1 MRNLMKLTV
10 FLTVFLLAGGTV
22 GAAEPSSKKQ
32 KELDRQLGEMDTELS
47 AVEEEI
53 KINQGRYVRTI
64 ARPEGEHFEARY
76 ESAKFHYGE
85 EDYATAA
92 IIFNDLIEFE
102 NIKER
107 PEYQE
112 IRYLLGD
119 CLFRNRNFDMAVP
132 HLMKTVAEDEEGER
146 RQLAILKLVDC
157 FVNLRKFENAQKYYE
172 MLKKGGAGKD
182 FSEIQFD
189 YAKALYAMGEW
200 ERSFNVFSNVPDDG
214 TYRWQAE
221 YHLGAIRVQ
230 QARQLIAE
238 RQPEEASALLMDGM
252 MMFDGIQA
260 RTPISKEQRLIRELS
275 FLAGARIRVELEM
288 LDDAMT
294 MYRRIDSR
302 SPFFDQAL
310 YEIAWVLIKQEKMQ
324 EAENVIEVLLVTV
337 PGSIFVPEAHL
348 LKANIL
354 MRKEEY
360 SEAELQFKS
369 IIDRYLTTVETLD
382 LMVAQSKG
390 QSAEKVLQIVDSKQ
404 GDLSVTVMNWLN
416 HRTSVDRAVRLQA
429 MIEEGYKD
437 TQHSQRVM
445 DALAV
450 HLNQKNKANIFSNQR
465 EGREKG
471 KDVEH
476 KLTSLDRDLLD
487 LTAMLSGAKDEKKL
501 QEAHARRKEL
511 EAKYEA
517 VPKTE
522 KERSKRR
529 MNNLLRLDNLRRSA
543 DGLEKEIINE
553 MDPVIED
560 VRRRYL
566 FWKNHPDASSEK
578 LAAIEN
584 ELNTLREERN
594 AALKETRASLE
605 EVSKQREITKIGDQA
620 ETEDDK
626 IRKELEKAIEDEKRL
641 FAALPAGAV
650 TGSMLER
657 LKEQRKRLDQAKE
670 DNKKYLADLEAL
682 VAEQAAYLADRV
694 GREAKILQEYYG
706 DVVRYREM
714 ARELAAE
721 VAFDNLL
728 YVRNMF
734 HEIVLRADV
743 GNVDIAWEKR
753 DRLRA
758 KIDQLLNQRTQE
770 QQVLDRAFAT
780 GH

>member
-1 MRNLMKLTV
+1 MRSLMKLTV
-10 FLTVFLLAGGTV
+10 FLTVSVLLTGTV
-22 GAAEPSSKKQ
+22 GAAETSKEKSEILR
-32 KELDRQLGEMDTELS
+32 KLDAIEADLVG
-47 AVEEEI
+47 VEEEI
-53 KINQGRYVRTI
+53 NINQGRYVRTI

-76 ESAKFHYGE
+76 ESAKFHYEE

-102 NIKER
+102 NVKER

-112 IRYLLGD
+112 VQYLLGD
-119 CLFRNRNFDMAVP
+119 CLFRNRNFALAVP
-132 HLMKTVAEDEEGER
+132 HLMKTVAEDAPGER

-157 FVNLRKFENAQKYYE
+157 FVNLRQFENAQKYYE
-172 MLKKGGAGKD
+172 MLKGGGAGKD

-189 YAKALYAMGEW
+189 YARALYNLGQWDRA
-200 ERSFNVFSNVPDDG
+200 FKVFSNVPDDG

-221 YHLGAIRVQ
+221 YHLGTIKVQ
-230 QARQLIAE
+230 QARALIAQRKE
-238 RQPEEASALLMDGM
+238 EEAVSLLMEAM
-252 MMFDGIQA
+252 LMFDSLLA
-260 RTPISKEQRLIRELS
+260 RTPVSKEQRLIRELAI
-275 FLAGARIRVELEM
+275 LGGARIRVQLDL
-288 LDDAMT
+288 LDDAMS

-310 YEIAWVLIKQEKMQ
+310 YEIAWVLLKQEKMQ

-337 PGSIFVPEAHL
+337 PGSVFVPEAHL

-354 MRKEEY
+354 MRREEY

-369 IIDRYLTTVETLD
+369 IIDRYLGTVETLD

-390 QSAEKVLQIVDSKQ
+390 QSSEKILQIQASKK
-404 GDLSVTVMNWLN
+404 GELSVTAMNWLK

-429 MIEEGYKD
+429 LIEEGYKD

-476 KLTSLDRDLLD
+476 RLTGLDRDLLD
-487 LTAMLSGAKDEKKL
+487 LTALVAGARDEKRL
-501 QEAHARRKEL
+501 QKARENRKEL
-511 EAKYEA
+511 EAKYAA

-543 DGLEKEIINE
+543 DSLEKEIVNN

-566 FWKNHPDASSEK
+566 FWKNHPDASQEK
-578 LAAIEN
+578 LAAIEK
-584 ELNTLREERN
+584 ELNDLRTQRN
-594 AALKETRASLE
+594 EAFKATRSSLE

-620 ETEDDK
+620 ESEDDK
-626 IRKELEKAIEDEKRL
+626 IRKDLEKAIEEEKRL
-641 FAALPAGAV
+641 FAALPAGGA
-650 TGSMLER
+650 TGEMIDR
-657 LKEQRKRLDQAKE
+657 LKEQRKRLDQAKD

-706 DVVRYREM
+706 DVVKYREL

-728 YVRNMF
+728 HVRNMF